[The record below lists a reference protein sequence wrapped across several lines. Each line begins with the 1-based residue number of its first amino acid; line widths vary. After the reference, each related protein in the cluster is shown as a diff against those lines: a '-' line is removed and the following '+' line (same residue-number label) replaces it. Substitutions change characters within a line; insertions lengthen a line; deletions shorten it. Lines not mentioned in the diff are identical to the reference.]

1 MRAKPRGR
9 AVLHEEDATSQAGW
23 LFADSFLALMVVFLA
38 TISFVPVLGGGFSG
52 NANIKVGELGGTN
65 LSQGLV
71 FAYEKFD
78 AARIQSDY
86 VAMLAKQKYQPST
99 TVLYANIVGGFDPK
113 AESSNQG
120 VVRALAYSIQLR
132 KVGLPEFAS
141 TRIDLG
147 SDATLKPNQILMRVT
162 LSS

>member
-9 AVLHEEDATSQAGW
+9 TPLHEEDATSQAGW

-38 TISFVPVLGGGFSG
+38 TISFIPVLGGGFSG
-52 NANIKVGELGGTN
+52 NANIKVGEIGGTN

-78 AARIQSDY
+78 AARLQSDY
-86 VAMLAKQKYQPST
+86 YVMLAKQKYQPST
-99 TVLYANIVGGFDPK
+99 TVLYVNIVGGFNAK
-113 AESSNQG
+113 SESANQG
-120 VVRALAYSIQLR
+120 VVRALAYSIALR
-132 KVGLPEFAS
+132 KAALPEFAQ
-141 TRIDLG
+141 TRIDLS
-147 SDATLKPNQILMRVT
+147 SDSTLKPNQILMRVT

>member
-9 AVLHEEDATSQAGW
+9 APLHEEDVTSQAGW

-38 TISFVPVLGGGFSG
+38 TLSFVPVLGGGFSG
-52 NANIKVGELGGTN
+52 TANIKVGELGGTN

-78 AARIQSDY
+78 AARIQTDFIT
-86 VAMLAKQKYQPST
+86 MLAKKKYQPST

-113 AESSNQG
+113 TENANQG

-132 KVGLPEFAS
+132 KAGLPEFVK
-141 TRIDLG
+141 TRIDLS
-147 SDATLKPNQILMRVT
+147 SDATLKPNQVLMRVT